1 MCPLVKESD
10 ATDLAAAEARHA
22 ALAEVYGQQ
31 VGLVHGQMKPAE
43 KDAVMEKFQRGDISI
58 LVATTVIEVGVN
70 VPTATV
76 MIIEHAERFGLAQ
89 LHQLRG
95 RVGRGADQSSCILL
109 YHGRLGE
116 IAQRRLEIMRQTD
129 DGFLIS
135 EEDLRLRGPA
145 KCWGHARVGY
155 RIFVWQIL
163 KFMRNFCRL
172 YMMMLNYYLKSIQR
186 FKVIE

>member
-1 MCPLVKESD
+1 
-10 ATDLAAAEARHA
+10 
-22 ALAEVYGQQ
+22 
-31 VGLVHGQMKPAE
+31 
-43 KDAVMEKFQRGDISI
+43 MEKFQRGEISI

-95 RVGRGADQSSCILL
+95 RVGRGADKSSCILL

-135 EEDLRLRGPA
+135 EEDLRLRGAGEVLGTRQSGLPNFRLANIEVHAELLPA
-145 KCWGHARVGY
+145 VHDDVKLLLEVDPTLQNDRGKAIRT
-155 RIFVWQIL
+155 L
-163 KFMRNFCRL
+163 L
-172 YMMMLNYYLKSIQR
+172 YLFQSDAAIRYLTSG
-186 FKVIE
+186 